1 MTQVI
6 TSLQNN
12 TVKLVAALSAKK
24 QRDKH
29 GLFVAEGVRLVE
41 EAVAAAWP
49 IEFFVYCERLLLQER
64 GSRLLEQLRQNGLQG
79 LQLAENVWQK
89 ICLTENSQG
98 IIAVIKKRA
107 ASLQDL
113 AKADCIAVLD
123 EVQDPGN
130 VGALIRT
137 AAAAGCDGVLLTCGS
152 ADPFS
157 DKAVR
162 AAMGALFKIPVV
174 ENLKRETLLEFC
186 REHQIRLVS
195 TCLEGAL
202 PYDEVAYRGQ
212 NAIVFGNEGN
222 GVADE
227 IIAASDA
234 KIRIPLYREVESLN
248 VAAAAAVVLYEAL
261 RQKKGLSS
269 CNHSADML

>member
-1 MTQVI
+1 MTQMI

-12 TVKLVAALSAKK
+12 SVKLVAALSAKK

-41 EAVAAAWP
+41 EAVAAGWP

-64 GSRLLEQLRQNGLQG
+64 GARLLENLEKNGFQG
-79 LQLAENVWQK
+79 LLVAENVWQK
-89 ICLTENSQG
+89 ISLTENSQG
-98 IIAVIKKRA
+98 IIAVMKKRT
-107 ASLQDL
+107 ASLSVL
-113 AKADCIAVLD
+113 EHAACIAVLD

-130 VGALIRT
+130 VGALLRT
-137 AAAAGCDGVLLTCGS
+137 AAAAACDGVLLTCGS

-162 AAMGALFKIPVV
+162 AAMGAVFKIPIV
-174 ENLKRETLLEFC
+174 ENVKREMLLEFC
-186 REHQIRLVS
+186 ADHQVRLIS
-195 TCLEGAL
+195 TCLEGSL
-202 PYDEVAYRGQ
+202 PYDEVSYHGK

-222 GVADE
+222 GIDSE
-227 IIAASDA
+227 IITASDA

-248 VAAAAAVVLYEAL
+248 VAAAAAVVLYEVL
-261 RQKKGLSS
+261 RQKKDLSS
-269 CNHSADML
+269 CNHDGDML